1 MRMYTTIRTD
11 TIENKIAN
19 YELHGNH
26 DAAAALRDLGVPARE
41 WKIALEV
48 YRLALSA
55 IDLGYTVAT
64 ATLDRY
70 RIKAI
75 ELMTEEIKLKK
86 ASFGYTLKS
95 LERFTSHYEIHRKGD
110 QWHVIKGYN
119 FPDTPPIYKAS
130 TLKDARAAIAQS
142 IVER

>member
-1 MRMYTTIRTD
+1 MRMYTTVRTD
-11 TIENKIAN
+11 TIESKIAN
-19 YELHGNH
+19 YELSGNY
-26 DAAAALRDLGVPARE
+26 DAAAALRDLGVPVRE
-41 WKIALEV
+41 WKIAYEV

-55 IDLGYTVAT
+55 IDLGYTVAP

-70 RIKAI
+70 RLKAI
-75 ELMTEEIKLKK
+75 ELMTDEIKLKK
-86 ASFGYTLKS
+86 TSYGYMLKS
-95 LERFTSHYEIHRKGD
+95 LDRFTSHYEIHRVQD

-119 FPDTPPIYKAS
+119 SSDNPPIYKAG